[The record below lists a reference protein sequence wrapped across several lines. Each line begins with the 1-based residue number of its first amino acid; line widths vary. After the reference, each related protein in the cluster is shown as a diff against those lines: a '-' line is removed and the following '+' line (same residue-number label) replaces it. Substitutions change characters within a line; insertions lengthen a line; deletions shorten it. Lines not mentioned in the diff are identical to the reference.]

1 MGLKGREIHLKMVK
15 IISFCHYALLHSKKS
30 KNVNTF
36 IVIVMGGE
44 GPRASE
50 LNK

>member
-1 MGLKGREIHLKMVK
+1 MGLKGREMK
-15 IISFCHYALLHSKKS
+15 IILFCHYALLHSKKS

-36 IVIVMGGE
+36 FVIVMGGE

-50 LNK
+50 LTKKRYLK